1 MKGDLLFMKDITSSD
16 YNRYLSAI
24 KAANETRDKDALLQI
39 QKQLISIYGLD
50 NNDVEYLLR
59 QFFFS
64 V

>member
-1 MKGDLLFMKDITSSD
+1 MKDITSSD